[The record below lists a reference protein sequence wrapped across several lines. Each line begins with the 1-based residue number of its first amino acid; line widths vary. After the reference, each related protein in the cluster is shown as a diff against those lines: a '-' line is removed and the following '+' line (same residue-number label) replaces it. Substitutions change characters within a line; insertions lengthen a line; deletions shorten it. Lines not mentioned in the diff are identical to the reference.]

1 MLLLKDKAY
10 IAVLRVMK
18 VHAEIELIDYQ
29 KVMKYYDPEIPAFGI
44 ILDKVMEIQDEISRL
59 DKLMLEV

>member
-1 MLLLKDKAY
+1 MTLEDKAH
-10 IAVLRVMK
+10 IAVLRVRK

-29 KVMKYYDPEIPAFGI
+29 KVMKHYDPDIPAFGI

-59 DKLMLEV
+59 DKKMLEL

>member
-18 VHAEIELIDYQ
+18 VHAEIELVDYQ
-29 KVMKYYDPEIPAFGI
+29 RVLKLYDPEIPAFSI

>member
-1 MLLLKDKAY
+1 
-10 IAVLRVMK
+10 
-18 VHAEIELIDYQ
+18 
-29 KVMKYYDPEIPAFGI
+29 MKYYDPEIPAFGI